1 MPAAPTAPRFLTDS
15 AGARTAVVL
24 DLAEYRRLTEAAE
37 ELADLRAFDE
47 AKAEA
52 DADGDFLPLE
62 EAFAEIDRERADAA

>member
-1 MPAAPTAPRFLTDS
+1 MSPAAPTAPRFLTDS

-24 DLAEYRRLTEAAE
+24 ELAEYRRLTEAAE

-47 AKAEA
+47 AKASGE
-52 DADGDFLPLE
+52 DRLPLE